1 MATLT
6 VTGRRADHVVRALR
20 ILVALAF
27 LMAAGTKFAAQ
38 ADAVRSFDEI
48 GFGRWF
54 MYVIA
59 CVELA
64 GAIGILIP
72 RLAGPAALGLTA
84 LLTGAVVTQLVV
96 FDPVTALIPL
106 AHLVPVAIVA
116 WARRAC
122 SSSVTTA

>member
-6 VTGRRADHVVRALR
+6 VTGRRTDHVVRALR

-38 ADAVRSFDEI
+38 ADAVR
-48 GFGRWF
+48 FGRWF